1 MSIYKNNLRRLVQ
14 MLQHRMLDIDQVQEE
29 LHVAVSAARKY
40 LYQMEDANVITV
52 DHYTEPRPRA
62 MKGRAVY
69 ALTKDAALLEQFLV
83 LADANEVPPP
93 APRRPVPDPEK
104 TGRRFHI
111 LRDDQTVNFNT
122 NMRQVM
128 RDPLVAAFFGEAR
141 PCVS

>member
-14 MLQHRMLDIDQVQEE
+14 ALQQRMMDIDQVQEE

-40 LYQMEDANVITV
+40 LYQLEDAKVITV
-52 DHYTEPRPRA
+52 DHYTEARPRA
-62 MKGRAVY
+62 MKGQAVY
-69 ALTKDAALLEQFLV
+69 VLTKDAALLEQFLV

-111 LRDDQTVNFNT
+111 LRDDQAINFNS
-122 NMRQVM
+122 NLRQVM
-128 RDPLVAAFFGEAR
+128 RDPLVAAFFGPAGAQA
-141 PCVS
+141 